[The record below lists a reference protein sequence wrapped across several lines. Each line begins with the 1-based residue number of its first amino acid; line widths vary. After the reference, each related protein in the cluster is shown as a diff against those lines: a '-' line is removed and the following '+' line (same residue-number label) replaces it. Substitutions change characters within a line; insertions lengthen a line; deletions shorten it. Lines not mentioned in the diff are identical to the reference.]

1 MGFGK
6 AFLLSLVAFV
16 GLNFLFTIL
25 YYSLSPLVEF
35 DDLFST
41 IEAAPLMILYYLF
54 GSILSFPF
62 YNFNWVIITP
72 ILNENTDYLVLGLG
86 YLIAPL
92 VAAIL
97 AGHFG
102 ESKVQCFSGWLLTA
116 VISSVVL
123 IIVALLGLSQTLQ
136 NTLETTYGWTSE
148 DAILT
153 NALISCLINFVFYS
167 FFALIMFKTEYY

>member
-16 GLNFLFTIL
+16 GLNFIFTIL
-25 YYSLSPLVEF
+25 DYLFSPVGF
-35 DDLFST
+35 DTLFST

-54 GSILSFPF
+54 GSIMSIPF
-62 YNFNWVIITP
+62 YNLNWLVIDP
-72 ILNENTDYLVLGLG
+72 LLNSNMDNLLLGLG

-102 ESKVQCFSGWLLTA
+102 ESKLQCFSGWLLTA
-116 VISSVVL
+116 IISSVVV
-123 IIVALLGLSQTLQ
+123 IIGALLSQTLQ
-136 NTLETTYGWTSE
+136 DTLNTTYGWISIETII
-148 DAILT
+148 AFITL
-153 NALISCLINFVFYS
+153 SCLINIVFYG
-167 FFALIMFKTEYY
+167 FFALTIFKTEYY

>member
-16 GLNFLFTIL
+16 GLNFIFTIL
-25 YYSLSPLVEF
+25 DYLFSPDGF
-35 DDLFST
+35 DALFST

-54 GSILSFPF
+54 GSIMSIPF
-62 YNFNWVIITP
+62 YNLNWLVIDP
-72 ILNENTDYLVLGLG
+72 LLYNNMDNLLLGLG

-102 ESKVQCFSGWLLTA
+102 ESKLQCFSGWLLTA
-116 VISSVVL
+116 IVSSVVV
-123 IIVALLGLSQTLQ
+123 IIGALLSQTFQ
-136 NTLETTYGWTSE
+136 DTLNTTYGWTSIE
-148 DAILT
+148 TIIAFT
-153 NALISCLINFVFYS
+153 ALSCLINMVFYG
-167 FFALIMFKTEYY
+167 FFALMIFKTEYY